1 MKKNYFKSL
10 MQVALLLAAPFV
22 VSSCDDVIGQ
32 EDNPVAS
39 YVQWKTDA
47 DVDEV
52 EMKVGGTY
60 TRVATAVSSAIIA
73 YESDN
78 TEVATVDPVS
88 GEVTA
93 KKIGEANISA
103 VVTGMSTN
111 GRKVFEE
118 TKLTYKVNVIDKK
131 IYVKAL
137 VEKTDSI
144 EDVTANKGMVIDFS
158 KKFKFFPAT
167 GLSVTYRVIPM
178 SDITALAAADK
189 PKDHPHYNPSIASIN
204 PTTGALT
211 IQNATGWCWVE
222 AKINNSGATVPA
234 GYDDN
239 TALLKKDTIKVRV
252 KEAIA
257 YYNEANERTILTA
270 DKYKKI
276 SDYTAAATYDGTY
289 AAGIYFVDA
298 GFSASTVK
306 IAGNV
311 TFIYENGIYT
321 TIQNLIDK
329 TDEATLNL
337 FVQTGNASWDATDE
351 VYTFAKGTA
360 NLEVNKAGAATG
372 GSAIT
377 NFKAINN
384 YGVTIDAMGNG
395 EGQGGFAAV
404 KELNVYAGKVI
415 AHGTGTTSFGISAE
429 KVKVAGGTVKAYGN
443 GTDPDKGY
451 GIIADV
457 EVTKGELFA
466 VNAADYR
473 AIKGSLNAG
482 SGIKFKFTTTA
493 ADDTDTDGWP
503 KWTGVTPTWE
513 VITTPGTSNAR
524 YIMAKKWE

>member
-131 IYVKAL
+131 IFVKAL

-144 EDVTANKGMVIDFS
+144 EDVTANKGMAIDFS
-158 KKFKFFPAT
+158 KKFKFFPALGTT
-167 GLSVTYRVIPM
+167 GLSVSYRIIP
-178 SDITALAAADK
+178 TLASTEK
-189 PKDHPHYNPSIASIN
+189 PTDYPHYNSGIASID
-204 PTTGALT
+204 GDGKLT
-211 IQNATGWCWVE
+211 INNSTGWCWVE
-222 AKINNSGATVPA
+222 AKINNSGTAVPD

-239 TALLKKDTIKVRV
+239 DPLLKKDTIKVRV

-257 YYNEANERTILTA
+257 YYNAANERIILTA
-270 DKYKKI
+270 DKYKKV
-276 SDYTAAATYDGTY
+276 SEYATSGTFNGTY
-289 AAGIYFVDA
+289 AAGTYFVDDALNA
-298 GFSASTVK
+298 GTIK
-306 IAGNV
+306 ISGDV
-311 TFIYENGIYT
+311 TFIFKDG
-321 TIQNLIDK
+321 QNQWISNLVDV
-329 TDEATLNL
+329 TDNATLNL
-337 FVQTGNASWDATDE
+337 FAQTQDAVWNTTKKA
-351 VYTFAKGTA
+351 YTFDPGSFT
-360 NLEVNKAGAATG
+360 LTVNRYTNGD
-372 GSAIT
+372 AIT
-377 NFKAINN
+377 NFKAINVC
-384 YGVTIDAMGNG
+384 GGNLNG
-395 EGQGGFAAV
+395 YTQTENCGGFAAI
-404 KELNVYAGKVI
+404 KDLNVYGG
-415 AHGTGTTSFGISAE
+415 GTITAQNFAANGYGISLLDGG
-429 KVKVAGGTVKAYGN
+429 KLTVAGGNVNAVGAGSST
-443 GTDPDKGY
+443 TFGY
-451 GIIADV
+451 AVIGDV
-457 EVTKGELFA
+457 EISKGTFIA
-466 VNAADYR
+466 SNSAYR
-473 AIKGSLNAG
+473 AVKGNLSKSGDITIKYSDNNSTWAPL
-482 SGIKFKFTTTA
+482 TTA
-493 ADDTDTDGWP
+493 
-503 KWTGVTPTWE
+503 
-513 VITTPGTSNAR
+513 TSNAP
-524 YIMAKKWE
+524 YIKAQKWPAE